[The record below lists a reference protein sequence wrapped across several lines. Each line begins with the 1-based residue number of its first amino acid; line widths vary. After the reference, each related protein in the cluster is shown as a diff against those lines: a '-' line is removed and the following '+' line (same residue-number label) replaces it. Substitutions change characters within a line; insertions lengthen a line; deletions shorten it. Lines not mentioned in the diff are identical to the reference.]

1 MIKNEICASQYCSLL
16 TWGLEPR
23 AAERMNVR
31 ASAPAKYYRRP
42 ANPVFGGVERG
53 QPRMHRP
60 GYNDKKAVNSPTL
73 QSWGGLIFQ
82 SQTRPNMAPVY
93 KFAIIQLQPKVSV
106 TVTQSFVL
114 LRKSKNSLLCCTF
127 LLKFLAMH
135 A

>member
-1 MIKNEICASQYCSLL
+1 MCIAVCSLL
-16 TWGLEPR
+16 TWGVEPR

-31 ASAPAKYYRRP
+31 ASAPANHYRRP

-60 GYNDKKAVNSPTL
+60 GYNDKKAVNSPTF
-73 QSWGGLIFQ
+73 QSWGPIFQ
-82 SQTRPNMAPVY
+82 SQTRPIMAPVY

-106 TVTQSFVL
+106 TLTQSFVL
-114 LRKSKNSLLCCTF
+114 LRNPRTPSSAAHS
-127 LLKFLAMH
+127 FLAMH